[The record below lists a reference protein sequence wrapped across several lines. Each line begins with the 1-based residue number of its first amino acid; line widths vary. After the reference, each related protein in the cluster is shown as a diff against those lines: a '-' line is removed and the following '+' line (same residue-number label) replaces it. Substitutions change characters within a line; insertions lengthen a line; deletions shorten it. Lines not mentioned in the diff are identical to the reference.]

1 MTQILKMFRAW
12 ALLTFI
18 LPIVVFS
25 SEIAFDGLNVSTD
38 TKHPVLQNTINS
50 ELVDRNATRLEPVYP
65 KIWLADLFYQSLV
78 GFSVTDVGS
87 SACRLQSKLY
97 LSHLNNNS
105 YWAVK
110 MSDSWPRYLNGLL
123 IGNTHHM
130 GVYDECISV
139 HQPIQ
144 GKYCMST
151 IELQTS
157 SNENFTQYSKDEY
170 ASFDNAWQEILG
182 FIDYGDLYK
191 RNVINLGVCIPE
203 ACTSADLEIS
213 LQRELDSIF
222 LSHQLKA
229 QVKVKPDLCN
239 TNKHFFPYDTGY
251 YVTCGFFGLLIL
263 IVSFST
269 TYHLVA
275 LRNGR
280 ENQPSQNLEVLN
292 MFSVI
297 KNGNNLTKYNKNN
310 ELNIFNGLV
319 SIQMMLIVVGHGRLI
334 DINLPLLYPKLTEEF
349 FQDTHHNSF
358 LFWHNS
364 VDSFIFVSGYLL
376 YMTTI
381 NKFRKSGDNWFLIPK
396 IIMYKYL
403 KSLPVHVTM
412 IILTIFIVP
421 HMGGGPFWANKM
433 GMEANKCKQYWW
445 TNLLVIN
452 NFVDGEKQ
460 CLYAGYFISLQLQL
474 MVIGII
480 VVYIYGKN
488 RKIGNVVIALLITV
502 SLIIPFAITYY
513 SKSEGITKFN
523 ISFTLKIFQSTSS
536 ASYHFTYLYSRF
548 YVRGLPFYI
557 GLLAGDIVEVL
568 KKKQVKMSKATTLI
582 TFLVAFGLYIYVQLY
597 SIVFF
602 KRHRDY
608 NAIES
613 SIYSSI
619 NHLNTPLFYMWIAIC
634 YTTSSYRFLEK
645 LLNNRYAGLLHK
657 LSYSIYQVNL
667 TVIIMINCSA
677 RASEVSS
684 TQIIVMKTIYII
696 LTVHIAALIMHFLVD
711 APFGLLINKV
721 ILGRRTSTK
730 SKDN

>member
-1 MTQILKMFRAW
+1 
-12 ALLTFI
+12 
-18 LPIVVFS
+18 
-25 SEIAFDGLNVSTD
+25 
-38 TKHPVLQNTINS
+38 
-50 ELVDRNATRLEPVYP
+50 
-65 KIWLADLFYQSLV
+65 
-78 GFSVTDVGS
+78 
-87 SACRLQSKLY
+87 
-97 LSHLNNNS
+97 
-105 YWAVK
+105 
-110 MSDSWPRYLNGLL
+110 
-123 IGNTHHM
+123 M

-182 FIDYGDLYK
+182 FIDYGDRYK

-280 ENQPSQNLEVLN
+280 ENQRSQNLEVLN
-292 MFSVI
+292 MFSVV
-297 KNGNNLTKYNKNN
+297 KNGNDLIKHNKNN

-319 SIQMMLIVVGHGRLI
+319 SNAMILLVIAHGILVG
-334 DINLPLLYPKLTEEF
+334 INHPRLYPKPFEEIVQNTHNNILLTLNNGI
-349 FQDTHHNSF
+349 D
-358 LFWHNS
+358 L
-364 VDSFIFVSGYLL
+364 FIFVSGYLL
-376 YMTTI
+376 YMTNIT
-381 NKFRKSGDNWFLIPK
+381 KFRNPGCNWFQIPK
-396 IIMYKYL
+396 IIIYKYL

-412 IILTIFIVP
+412 LLLTIFIVP
-421 HMGGGPFWANKM
+421 HMGGGPFWANQM
-433 GMEANKCKQYWW
+433 GVEANKCKQYWW

-474 MVIGII
+474 MVIGIM

-488 RKIGNVVIALLITV
+488 RKIGNVIIALLITV

-523 ISFTLKIFQSTSS
+523 ISFTLNWFQSTSPD
-536 ASYHFTYLYSRF
+536 SYHFTYLYSRF
-548 YVRGLPFYI
+548 YERGLPFYI

-568 KKKQVKMSKATTLI
+568 KKKQIKISKTTTLI
-582 TFLVAFGLYIYVQLY
+582 TTLVAFGLYIYVQLY
-597 SIVFF
+597 SNVFF

-619 NHLNTPLFYMWIAIC
+619 NHLNTPLFSMWIAI
-634 YTTSSYRFLEK
+634 YHTTSSYGFLEK
-645 LLNNRYAGLLHK
+645 LLNNRITGILHK
-657 LSYSIYQVNL
+657 LSYSLYQVNL
-667 TVIIMINCSA
+667 TVILMIHFSV
-677 RASEVSS
+677 RASGDHSFH
-684 TQIIVMKTIYII
+684 IVVMEYIYTIFMVY
-696 LTVHIAALIMHFLVD
+696 IAALIMHFLVD
-711 APFGLLINKV
+711 APFGLLINRV
-721 ILGRRTSTK
+721 ILGRRPSTK
-730 SKDN
+730 SKDD

>member
-1 MTQILKMFRAW
+1 MIPAR

-18 LPIVVFS
+18 LPVVVFS
-25 SEIAFDGLNVSTD
+25 NEIAFDGLNVSTD
-38 TKHPVLQNTINS
+38 TKNPVLRNTINS
-50 ELVDRNATRLEPVYP
+50 ELVDRSATRLEPVYP
-65 KIWLADLFYQSLV
+65 NIWLADLFYQSLV

-97 LSHLNNNS
+97 LSHLKNNS

-123 IGNTHHM
+123 IGNTHHI

-157 SNENFTQYSKDEY
+157 TNENFTQYSKDEY

-182 FIDYGDLYK
+182 FIDYGDRYK

-203 ACTSADLEIS
+203 ACSSADLEVS
-213 LQRELDSIF
+213 LQRELDRIF

-297 KNGNNLTKYNKNN
+297 KNGNDLIKYNKDN

-319 SIQMMLIVVGHGRLI
+319 SIQMMSIVIGHGRLI
-334 DINLPLLYPKLTEEF
+334 GINHPRLYPKPVEEIH
-349 FQDTHHNSF
+349 QDTHNNLVLSF
-358 LFWHNS
+358 NNAI
-364 VDSFIFVSGYLL
+364 DSFIFISGYLL

-381 NKFRKSGDNWFLIPK
+381 NKLRKPGCDWFQITK
-396 IIMYKYL
+396 IIIYKYL

-421 HMGGGPFWANKM
+421 HMGNGPFWANQM
-433 GMEANKCKQYWW
+433 GVEANQCKKYWW

-474 MVIGII
+474 MVIGIM

-488 RKIGNVVIALLITV
+488 RKIGNVIIALLITV

-523 ISFTLKIFQSTSS
+523 ISFSLNLFQSSSS

-568 KKKQVKMSKATTLI
+568 KKKQVKMSKTTTFI
-582 TFLVAFGLYIYVQLY
+582 TTLVAFGLYIYVQLY
-597 SIVFF
+597 SNVFF

-613 SIYSSI
+613 SIYSSL
-619 NHLNTPLFYMWIAIC
+619 NHLNTPLLYMWIAIC
-634 YTTSSYRFLEK
+634 HTTSSYGFLEK
-645 LLNNRYAGLLHK
+645 LLNNRFTSLLHK
-657 LSYSIYQVNL
+657 LSYSLYQVNI
-667 TVIIMINCSA
+667 TVILMIIFSA

-684 TQIIVMKTIYII
+684 TQILVMITTYTI
-696 LTVHIAALIMHFLVD
+696 LTTYLAALIMHFLVD
-711 APFGLLINKV
+711 APFGLLINRV
-721 ILGRRTSTK
+721 FLGRTSTK
-730 SKDN
+730 SKDD

>member
-1 MTQILKMFRAW
+1 MIPAR

-18 LPIVVFS
+18 LPVVVFS
-25 SEIAFDGLNVSTD
+25 NEIAFDGLNVSTD
-38 TKHPVLQNTINS
+38 TKNPVLRNTINS
-50 ELVDRNATRLEPVYP
+50 ELVDRSATRLEPVYP
-65 KIWLADLFYQSLV
+65 NIWLADLFYQSLV

-97 LSHLNNNS
+97 LSHLKNNS

-123 IGNTHHM
+123 IGNTHHI

-157 SNENFTQYSKDEY
+157 TNENFTQYSKDEY

-182 FIDYGDLYK
+182 FIDYGDRYK

-203 ACTSADLEIS
+203 ACSSADLEVS
-213 LQRELDSIF
+213 LQRELDRIF

-297 KNGNNLTKYNKNN
+297 KNGNDLIKYNKDN

-319 SIQMMLIVVGHGRLI
+319 SIQMMSIVIGHGRLI
-334 DINLPLLYPKLTEEF
+334 GINHPRLYPKPVEEIH
-349 FQDTHHNSF
+349 QDTHNNLVLSF
-358 LFWHNS
+358 NNAI
-364 VDSFIFVSGYLL
+364 DSFIFISGYLL

-381 NKFRKSGDNWFLIPK
+381 NKLRKPGCDWFQITK
-396 IIMYKYL
+396 IIIYKYL

-421 HMGGGPFWANKM
+421 HMGNGPFWANQM
-433 GMEANKCKQYWW
+433 GVEANQCKKYWW

-474 MVIGII
+474 MVIGIM

-488 RKIGNVVIALLITV
+488 RKIGNVIIALLITV

-523 ISFTLKIFQSTSS
+523 ISFSLNLFQSSSS

-568 KKKQVKMSKATTLI
+568 KKKQVKMSKTTTFI
-582 TFLVAFGLYIYVQLY
+582 TTLVAFGLYIYVQLY
-597 SIVFF
+597 SNVFF

-613 SIYSSI
+613 SIYSSL
-619 NHLNTPLFYMWIAIC
+619 NHLNTPLLYMWIAIC
-634 YTTSSYRFLEK
+634 HTTSSYGFLEK
-645 LLNNRYAGLLHK
+645 LLNNRFTSLLHK
-657 LSYSIYQVNL
+657 LSYSLYQVNI
-667 TVIIMINCSA
+667 TVILMIIFSA

-684 TQIIVMKTIYII
+684 TQI
-696 LTVHIAALIMHFLVD
+696 LISVKLKS
-711 APFGLLINKV
+711 IN
-721 ILGRRTSTK
+721 
-730 SKDN
+730 

>member
-1 MTQILKMFRAW
+1 MIPAR

-18 LPIVVFS
+18 LPVVVFS
-25 SEIAFDGLNVSTD
+25 NEIAFDGLNVSTD
-38 TKHPVLQNTINS
+38 TKNPVLRNTINS
-50 ELVDRNATRLEPVYP
+50 ELVDRSATRLEPVYP
-65 KIWLADLFYQSLV
+65 NIWLADLFYQSLV

-97 LSHLNNNS
+97 LSHLKNNS

-123 IGNTHHM
+123 IGNTHHI

-157 SNENFTQYSKDEY
+157 TNENFTQYSKDEY

-182 FIDYGDLYK
+182 FIDYGDRYK

-203 ACTSADLEIS
+203 ACSSADLEVS
-213 LQRELDSIF
+213 LQRELDRIF

-297 KNGNNLTKYNKNN
+297 KNGNDLIKYNKDN

-319 SIQMMLIVVGHGRLI
+319 SIQMMSIVIGHGRLI
-334 DINLPLLYPKLTEEF
+334 GINHPRLYPKPVEEIH
-349 FQDTHHNSF
+349 QDTHNNLVLSF
-358 LFWHNS
+358 NNAI
-364 VDSFIFVSGYLL
+364 DSFIFISGYLL

-381 NKFRKSGDNWFLIPK
+381 NKLRKPGCDWFQITK
-396 IIMYKYL
+396 IIIYKYL

-421 HMGGGPFWANKM
+421 HMGNGPFWANQM
-433 GMEANKCKQYWW
+433 GVEANQCKKYWW

-474 MVIGII
+474 MVIGIM

-488 RKIGNVVIALLITV
+488 RKIGNVIIALLITV

-523 ISFTLKIFQSTSS
+523 ISFSLNLFQSSSS

-568 KKKQVKMSKATTLI
+568 KKKQVKMSKTTTFI
-582 TFLVAFGLYIYVQLY
+582 TTLVAFDLYIYVQLY
-597 SIVFF
+597 SNVFF

-613 SIYSSI
+613 SIYSSL
-619 NHLNTPLFYMWIAIC
+619 NHLNTPLLYMWIAIC
-634 YTTSSYRFLEK
+634 HTTSSYGND
-645 LLNNRYAGLLHK
+645 NNLYDFNDIFSGSNNAFP
-657 LSYSIYQVNL
+657 
-667 TVIIMINCSA
+667 C
-677 RASEVSS
+677 
-684 TQIIVMKTIYII
+684 
-696 LTVHIAALIMHFLVD
+696 
-711 APFGLLINKV
+711 
-721 ILGRRTSTK
+721 
-730 SKDN
+730 

>member
-1 MTQILKMFRAW
+1 MIPAR

-18 LPIVVFS
+18 LPVVVFS
-25 SEIAFDGLNVSTD
+25 NEIAFDGLNVSTD
-38 TKHPVLQNTINS
+38 TKNPVLRNTINS
-50 ELVDRNATRLEPVYP
+50 ELVDRSATRLEPVYP
-65 KIWLADLFYQSLV
+65 NIWLADLFYQSLV

-97 LSHLNNNS
+97 LSHLKNNS

-123 IGNTHHM
+123 IGNTHHI

-157 SNENFTQYSKDEY
+157 TNENFTQYSKDEY

-182 FIDYGDLYK
+182 FIDYGDRYK

-203 ACTSADLEIS
+203 ACSSADLEVS
-213 LQRELDSIF
+213 LQRELDRIF

-297 KNGNNLTKYNKNN
+297 KNGNDLIKYNKDN

-319 SIQMMLIVVGHGRLI
+319 SIQMMSIVIGHGRLI
-334 DINLPLLYPKLTEEF
+334 GINHPRLYPKPVEEIH
-349 FQDTHHNSF
+349 QDTHNNLVLSF
-358 LFWHNS
+358 NNAI
-364 VDSFIFVSGYLL
+364 DSFIFISGYLL

-381 NKFRKSGDNWFLIPK
+381 NKLRKPGCDWFQITK
-396 IIMYKYL
+396 IIIYKYL

-421 HMGGGPFWANKM
+421 HMGNGPFWANQM
-433 GMEANKCKQYWW
+433 GVEANQCKKYWW

-474 MVIGII
+474 MVIGIM

-488 RKIGNVVIALLITV
+488 RKIGNVIIALLITV

-523 ISFTLKIFQSTSS
+523 ISFSLNLFQSSSS

-568 KKKQVKMSKATTLI
+568 KKKQVKMSKTTTFI
-582 TFLVAFGLYIYVQLY
+582 TTLVAFDLYIYVQLY
-597 SIVFF
+597 SNVFF

-613 SIYSSI
+613 SIYSSL
-619 NHLNTPLFYMWIAIC
+619 NHLNTPLLYMWIAIC
-634 YTTSSYRFLEK
+634 HTTSSYGILEK
-645 LLNNRYAGLLHK
+645 LLNNRFTGLLHK
-657 LSYSIYQVNL
+657 LSYSLYLVNF
-667 TVIIMINCSA
+667 TA
-677 RASEVSS
+677 
-684 TQIIVMKTIYII
+684 IVMVQFSVRAPKVMITTYTI
-696 LTVHIAALIMHFLVD
+696 LTTYLAALIMHFLVD
-711 APFGLLINKV
+711 APFGLLINRV
-721 ILGRRTSTK
+721 FLGRRTSTK

>member
-1 MTQILKMFRAW
+1 MFRAW

-18 LPIVVFS
+18 LPVVVFS
-25 SEIAFDGLNVSTD
+25 SEIAFDGLTVSTD
-38 TKHPVLQNTINS
+38 TKNPVLQNTINS

-65 KIWLADLFYQSLV
+65 WLADLFYQSLV

-97 LSHLNNNS
+97 LSHLKNNS

-123 IGNTHHM
+123 IGNTHHI

-157 SNENFTQYSKDEY
+157 TNENFTQYSKDEY

-182 FIDYGDLYK
+182 FIDYGDRYK

-203 ACTSADLEIS
+203 ACSSADLEVS
-213 LQRELDSIF
+213 LQRELDRIF

-297 KNGNNLTKYNKNN
+297 KNGNDLIKYNKDN

-319 SIQMMLIVVGHGRLI
+319 SIQMMSIVIGHGRLI
-334 DINLPLLYPKLTEEF
+334 GINHPRLYPKPVEEIH
-349 FQDTHHNSF
+349 QDTHNNLVLSF
-358 LFWHNS
+358 NNAI
-364 VDSFIFVSGYLL
+364 DSFIFISGYLL

-381 NKFRKSGDNWFLIPK
+381 NKLRKPGCDWFQITK
-396 IIMYKYL
+396 IIIYKYL

-421 HMGGGPFWANKM
+421 HMGNGPFWANQM
-433 GMEANKCKQYWW
+433 GVEANQCKKYWW

-474 MVIGII
+474 MVIGIM

-488 RKIGNVVIALLITV
+488 RKIGNVIIALLITV

-523 ISFTLKIFQSTSS
+523 ISFSLNLFQSSSS

-568 KKKQVKMSKATTLI
+568 KKKQVKMSKTTTFI
-582 TFLVAFGLYIYVQLY
+582 TTLVAFGLYIYVQLY
-597 SIVFF
+597 SNVFF

-613 SIYSSI
+613 SIYSSL
-619 NHLNTPLFYMWIAIC
+619 NHLNTPLLYMWIAIC
-634 YTTSSYRFLEK
+634 HTTSSYGFLEK
-645 LLNNRYAGLLHK
+645 LLNNRFTSLLHK
-657 LSYSIYQVNL
+657 LSYSLYQVNI
-667 TVIIMINCSA
+667 TVILMIIFSA

-684 TQIIVMKTIYII
+684 TQILVIKSIYII
-696 LTVHIAALIMHFLVD
+696 FTVYIAAVVLHFLVD
-711 APFGLLINKV
+711 APFGLLINRV
-721 ILGRRTSTK
+721 IFGRRPSTK
-730 SKDN
+730 SKEN